1 MLIEHLFI
9 YSVSFSMVS
18 VQILPIFLL
27 SPLFFFKVP
36 YICSLVWA
44 YCNLFTWSSAGG
56 NWSCFLCSGIK
67 NNVTMNA
74 LMETSF
80 QSCAAVSV
88 NFRSGF
94 ARVYEEGPCTGNIT
108 RYCQN

>member
-1 MLIEHLFI
+1 
-9 YSVSFSMVS
+9 
-18 VQILPIFLL
+18 
-27 SPLFFFKVP
+27 
-36 YICSLVWA
+36 
-44 YCNLFTWSSAGG
+44 
-56 NWSCFLCSGIK
+56 
-67 NNVTMNA
+67 MNA